1 MWSGAFESSPI
12 GSWTSTPEV
21 KSLSYQSTA
30 VVALKTF
37 VPSRW
42 FALSVILTSLALLA
56 CAVALTQVRLR
67 AELRDQLAR
76 REGTLFATV
85 LRQQLRAEES
95 SGDPL
100 VTMLETSKL
109 PELPGLRTLSLFD
122 SRGKFTA
129 AIPATAAETRLDP
142 EILSLVQQ
150 EGLHSHLDLA
160 ADLAAESIL
169 PTQGR
174 APLLEVVLPMEDPVV
189 GRAGFARLLLDG
201 AGLARE
207 FADLDIT
214 LRNQAIA
221 VFAGIGTAM
230 SLILGFAFHRIQS
243 MNRRLRVA
251 NNELTLAAKT
261 AAVGAVTSH
270 LIHGL
275 KNPLAGLQHFVS
287 AQHGPVDEGWLDA
300 VESTRRMRR
309 MIDGVLHLL
318 KENQFAGDPE
328 VPLEEVLSSLYRNLL
343 PVASKQQVILK
354 WNQNTDPSLPG
365 RDANLLSLVV
375 ENLVINAVQAS
386 PPGGQIHVTTEKGE
400 GGFEVRVLDQG
411 SGLPD
416 AVRQNLFSPVTST
429 KSSGSGIGLALS
441 RQIATS
447 LGGTLELVQTG
458 SSGTEFQL
466 WVPNSTSKA
475 GNKAS

>member
-42 FALSVILTSLALLA
+42 FALSVIITSLALLA

-174 APLLEVVLPMEDPVV
+174 APLLEVVLPMEDV
-189 GRAGFARLLLDG
+189 
-201 AGLARE
+201 
-207 FADLDIT
+207 
-214 LRNQAIA
+214 
-221 VFAGIGTAM
+221 
-230 SLILGFAFHRIQS
+230 LG
-243 MNRRLRVA
+243 N
-251 NNELTLAAKT
+251 
-261 AAVGAVTSH
+261 
-270 LIHGL
+270 
-275 KNPLAGLQHFVS
+275 
-287 AQHGPVDEGWLDA
+287 
-300 VESTRRMRR
+300 
-309 MIDGVLHLL
+309 
-318 KENQFAGDPE
+318 
-328 VPLEEVLSSLYRNLL
+328 Y
-343 PVASKQQVILK
+343 PVAHAKNCQ
-354 WNQNTDPSLPG
+354 
-365 RDANLLSLVV
+365 
-375 ENLVINAVQAS
+375 
-386 PPGGQIHVTTEKGE
+386 
-400 GGFEVRVLDQG
+400 
-411 SGLPD
+411 
-416 AVRQNLFSPVTST
+416 
-429 KSSGSGIGLALS
+429 
-441 RQIATS
+441 
-447 LGGTLELVQTG
+447 
-458 SSGTEFQL
+458 
-466 WVPNSTSKA
+466 
-475 GNKAS
+475 